1 MNLFY
6 RTDFFYG
13 NEEFCLADV
22 TDAYREE
29 FAAASDWLRFSFH
42 SKQEFPDYPWI
53 NATYQDVKDVFED
66 IRREVFRFAGEDSFA
81 YAVNP
86 HWLPVSK
93 DGCRALKDCG
103 AKVISVTWGHR
114 EPYNGDPFSL
124 PYGHAARLMHNR
136 QPETMTYTRMTRDT
150 AIARSA
156 CGYNHLDYED
166 GLATRG
172 TFKTVYDPELGV
184 HFKVSGGGICVNLI
198 PDDIFDQEL
207 ESKMDN
213 EYLCIATHEQYSFP
227 HYFNYQPTH
236 AARILRGCEL
246 AHKAGYTFFWL
257 DVLGE

>member
-1 MNLFY
+1 
-6 RTDFFYG
+6 
-13 NEEFCLADV
+13 
-22 TDAYREE
+22 
-29 FAAASDWLRFSFH
+29 
-42 SKQEFPDYPWI
+42 
-53 NATYQDVKDVFED
+53 
-66 IRREVFRFAGEDSFA
+66 
-81 YAVNP
+81 
-86 HWLPVSK
+86 
-93 DGCRALKDCG
+93 
-103 AKVISVTWGHR
+103 
-114 EPYNGDPFSL
+114 
-124 PYGHAARLMHNR
+124 MHNR

-213 EYLCIATHEQYSFP
+213 EYLYIATHEQYSFP